1 MAAAAKTLTRQ
12 DFLKLIRDSG
22 LVNEKQLDKALSQCT
37 SEDPNAILSKL
48 MTAGLIT
55 EYHGKELFAG
65 RNKGFFIGKYKVLRP
80 LAMGGMG
87 LILQCEHIHMRHQ
100 VALKLLPKDL
110 NVDKSAVTR
119 FYREARA
126 VAAVK
131 HPNIVQA
138 FDVGQEDQYHCIV
151 MEYVE
156 GVNLHKLV
164 NKFGMLSEVR
174 AAHYIAQSAAGL
186 QCIMKSGLVHR
197 DLKPGNLLLNK
208 ENVIKVLDLG
218 LARFM
223 DQRADDLTRQLNDE
237 RVLGTADFISPEQAL
252 HSHNVDIRADIY
264 SLGMTF
270 YYLLTGHMPFKVE
283 TVVGKLMAHQTKMP
297 KSLLSR
303 RPDISPELD
312 AIITKMIQKK
322 PSARYST
329 PQEIVDA
336 LEPWTKVPLPM
347 PEAEWFTTNAG
358 ALPSLPSTPAQSTLG
373 EPAHK
378 TSQAAPA
385 MEPPT
390 IVPSKQRETP
400 VDADPLA
407 GLEQSFSMYSTDRAG
422 KSSGS
427 RKKLSPQTIRQLLI
441 AFAVALP
448 VVTLMVLAF
457 WFIKS
462 RL

>member
-1 MAAAAKTLTRQ
+1 MAAVATTLARH
-12 DFLKLIRDSG
+12 DFLKLIRESG
-22 LVNEKQLDKALSQCT
+22 LVGGKQLDKVVSQCT

-55 EYHGKELFAG
+55 EYHGKELYAG

-80 LAMGGMG
+80 LAVGGMG

-100 VALKLLPKDL
+100 VVLKLLPKNL
-110 NVDKSAVTR
+110 NVDQAAVTR

-131 HPNIVQA
+131 HTNIVQA

-164 NKFGMLSEVR
+164 SKYGMLSEVR
-174 AAHYIAQSAAGL
+174 AAHYIAQAAAGL

-223 DQRADDLTRQLNDE
+223 DQRADDLTRQMDE

-270 YYLLTGHMPFKVE
+270 YFLLTGHLPFKVQ
-283 TVVGKLMAHQTKMP
+283 TVAGKLMAHQNKMP

-303 RPDISPELD
+303 RADVSPELD

-322 PSARYST
+322 PSARYAT
-329 PQEIVDA
+329 PQEIIEA
-336 LEPWTKVPLPM
+336 LQPWTNVPLPL
-347 PEAEWFTTNAG
+347 PEPEWFTSNAG
-358 ALPSLPSTPAQSTLG
+358 VLPSVSSTPAQSTVE
-373 EPAHK
+373 EPILK
-378 TSQAAPA
+378 TSPVPSAG
-385 MEPPT
+385 EPPT
-390 IVPSKQRETP
+390 IVPSKQHDTP

-422 KSSGS
+422 KSSGK
-427 RKKLSPQTIRQLLI
+427 RKKLSRETIRQLLI
-441 AFAVALP
+441 ALAVAVP

-457 WFIKS
+457 WFIKN

>member
-1 MAAAAKTLTRQ
+1 MAAVAASINRQ
-12 DFLKLIRDSG
+12 DLLKLIQESG
-22 LVNEKQLDKALSQCT
+22 LVTERQLEKALRECI
-37 SEDPNAILSKL
+37 SEDSNTILSKL

-55 EYHGKELFAG
+55 EYHGKELYAG
-65 RNKGFFIGKYKVLRP
+65 RNKGFFIGKYKVMRP

-110 NVDKSAVTR
+110 NVDQAAVTR

-138 FDVGQEDQYHCIV
+138 FDVGQEGPWHCIV
-151 MEYVE
+151 MEYVD
-156 GVNLHKLV
+156 GINLHKLV
-164 NKFGMLSEVR
+164 NTYGMLSEVR
-174 AAHYIAQSAAGL
+174 AAHYISQTAAGL

-223 DQRADDLTRQLNDE
+223 DQRADDLTRQMNDE

-252 HSHNVDIRADIY
+252 HSHEVDIRADIY

-270 YYLLTGHMPFKVE
+270 YYLLSGHLPFKVA
-283 TVVGKLMAHQTKMP
+283 TVAGKLMAHQNKMP
-297 KSLLSR
+297 KPLLRR
-303 RPDISPELD
+303 RPDVSPELD

-322 PSARYST
+322 PSARYAT
-329 PQEIVDA
+329 PQDIVEV
-336 LEPWTKVPLPM
+336 LQPWTNVPLPM
-347 PEAEWFTTNAG
+347 PELEWFTPNSGMFPAV
-358 ALPSLPSTPAQSTLG
+358 PSTPAQATR
-373 EPAHK
+373 ETPALK
-378 TSQAAPA
+378 TAHAMPA
-385 MEPPT
+385 IEPPT
-390 IVPSKQRETP
+390 IVPGKQPVTP

-407 GLEQSFSMYSTDRAG
+407 GLEQSFSMYSMDRAN
-422 KSSGS
+422 KAAGS
-427 RKKLSPQTIRQLLI
+427 RKKMTAQTSRQLMI

-448 VVTLMVLAF
+448 VVTLMILAF
-457 WFIKS
+457 WFIKN